1 MYLKQVVPQSD
12 SEIYV
17 ESSKEEG
24 GIGRALRRGMSVA
37 TEGISRGIEVGAFFV
52 QFLRWW

>member
-1 MYLKQVVPQSD
+1 MKQVVPQSD

-24 GIGRALRRGMSVA
+24 GIGRALRRGMNVA
-37 TEGISRGIEVGAFFV
+37 AEGISRGIEVGAFFV
-52 QFLRWW
+52 QFLQWW